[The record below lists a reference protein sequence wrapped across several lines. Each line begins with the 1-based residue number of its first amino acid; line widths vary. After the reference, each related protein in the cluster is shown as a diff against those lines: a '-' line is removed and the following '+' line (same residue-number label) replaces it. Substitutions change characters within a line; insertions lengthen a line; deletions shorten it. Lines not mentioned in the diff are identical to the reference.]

1 MTTAILIET
10 DQESRTRDKVKE
22 ERIEREVVRAG
33 RERIGARSRCHTSV
47 VGEAAIGSAAT
58 QISEGRGDE

>member
-22 ERIEREVVRAG
+22 ERIEREVVRVG
-33 RERIGARSRCHTSV
+33 RERIGARSRFV
-47 VGEAAIGSAAT
+47 L
-58 QISEGRGDE
+58 RR